1 MLFAVFEGVSDE
13 WPVLL
18 EDLES
23 FGRLAAS
30 ALPIEASMQSAI
42 CRSAWTKCSCSLTTP
57 APCPSLPRPR
67 ASLRVRSGSSSP
79 ANRVIRPPQ
88 PCAHSP
94 AQLSQL
100 SATGR
105 IGEAIGQRSAFL
117 SAGVP
122 TMSTRTRHLQEPL
135 SLFVVRLSFLFF
147 CFSFFQCGPRRR
159 GGPGRGGGGR

>member
-1 MLFAVFEGVSDE
+1 MLFAVFQSVNDQL
-13 WPVLL
+13 PVLL

-23 FGRLAAS
+23 FRRLAAS

-135 SLFVVRLSFLFF
+135 SSVVVAHSFLVF
-147 CFSFFQCGPRRR
+147 CISFFQSGSRRRR
-159 GGPGRGGGGR
+159 GPCRGRAGR